1 MESPSSFVL
10 IRQQSVHRG
19 KGERYFGKMP
29 EAISQDIAA
38 KLVMQLWGRINENDA
53 TSWAKERLEW
63 IRPCWAC
70 RFGSETSEKL
80 AHLSVKELQE
90 TYAQLLTGVA
100 LVPGRDFPPE
110 FSIEDRMLATV
121 HAWLT
126 QKDIVAPLNMA
137 EIALLASLL
146 GYENKLIPILQT
158 LSSLENG
165 DMPLFEEQKDISE
178 SLRRKLLA
186 AMR

>member
-1 MESPSSFVL
+1 
-10 IRQQSVHRG
+10 
-19 KGERYFGKMP
+19 
-29 EAISQDIAA
+29 
-38 KLVMQLWGRINENDA
+38 
-53 TSWAKERLEW
+53 
-63 IRPCWAC
+63 
-70 RFGSETSEKL
+70 
-80 AHLSVKELQE
+80 VKELQE

-110 FSIEDRMLATV
+110 FSLEDRMLATV
-121 HAWLT
+121 RAWLT
-126 QKDIVAPLNMA
+126 QKDIVTQLNMA